1 MTLRLG
7 LGIFGM
13 QSVPQRP
20 DHHVKLYRDL
30 LEDAELAEDLGFDS
44 IWLSEH
50 HFWFDGYCPAD
61 IAAAGAI
68 MGRTKRLGVGTGV
81 MLLPMH
87 SVNKVADDAA
97 TIGRLSGGRLS
108 LGVALGYRDAEFDGF
123 GVRRKDR
130 GKLMDVILPRLAE
143 SCQAADPPVPVYVGV
158 ATAIAAR
165 RAGRLGLPLFADST
179 MNVAELR
186 EMLEAYR
193 EAAAAAGVKAPAT
206 HALQRDVFV
215 TDDRERDWA
224 MLLPELRYMR
234 RQYGGW
240 SFPQEPAET
249 VPAYLERL
257 EADIEAKL
265 KNLIIGDSAHVA
277 SRLREFEALGFDLI
291 VCRSQFGNLPREG
304 FHRAVEG
311 LGRVREEVSV

>member
-7 LGIFGM
+7 LGVFGM
-13 QSVPQRP
+13 QAVPQRP

-30 LEDAELAEDLGFDS
+30 LEDADLAEALGFDS

-68 MGRTKRLGVGTGV
+68 LGHTRRLGVGTAV

-87 SVNKVADDAA
+87 SVEKVAADA
-97 TIGRLSGGRLS
+97 TTMSRLGEGRLS

-130 GKLMDVILPRLAE
+130 GKLMDSMLPRLADA
-143 SCQAADPPVPVYVGV
+143 CRDADPPVPLYVGV
-158 ATAIAAR
+158 ATAIAAE

-179 MNVAELR
+179 MTATELR
-186 EMLEAYR
+186 TMLDAYNQ
-193 EAAAAAGVKAPAT
+193 AAATAGVTTPPA

-224 MLLPELRYMR
+224 ALLPELRYMR

-240 SFPQEPAET
+240 SFPQEPAES
-249 VPAYLERL
+249 VPDYLDRL

-265 KNLIIGDSAHVA
+265 KNLILGDTAMVTA
-277 SRLREFEALGFDLI
+277 RLREFESLGFDPI
-291 VCRSQFGNLPREG
+291 VCRSQFGNLPRDLLR
-304 FHRAVEG
+304 RAIEG
-311 LGRVREEVSV
+311 LGRLRAEVST

>member
-1 MTLRLG
+1 MTLHIG

-20 DHHVKLYRDL
+20 DHFVKLYDDVL
-30 LEDAELAEDLGFDS
+30 KDAEMAESLGLDS

-61 IAAAGAI
+61 LAVCGAI
-68 MGRTKRLGVGTGV
+68 LGRTKRLGVGTAV

-87 SVNKVADDAA
+87 SVQKVADDA
-97 TIGRLSGGRLS
+97 TTLGRLGEGRLS

-130 GKLMDVILPRLAE
+130 GKLMDVMLPRLA
-143 SCQAADPPVPVYVGV
+143 QACAVAQPWIPLYVGV
-158 ATAIAAR
+158 ATAVAAQ
-165 RAGRLGLPLFADST
+165 RAGRLGLRLFADST
-179 MNVAELR
+179 MSVEELR
-186 EMLEAYR
+186 AMLDAYNA
-193 EAAAAAGVKAPAT
+193 AAAAAGVTPPAT

-215 TDDRERDWA
+215 TDDHERDWA

-249 VPAYLERL
+249 TPNYLQRL
-257 EADIEAKL
+257 ESDVEAKL
-265 KNLIIGDSAHVA
+265 KNLVTGDAAQVTA
-277 SRLREFEALGFDLI
+277 RLREFEALGFDLI
-291 VCRSQFGNLPREG
+291 VCRSQFGNLPRESL
-304 FHRAVEG
+304 HRAMEG
-311 LGRVREEVSV
+311 LGQVREMVAR

>member
-7 LGIFGM
+7 LGVFGM

-20 DHHVKLYRDL
+20 DHHVKLYRDV
-30 LEDAELAEDLGFDS
+30 LEDAELAEGLGFDS

-61 IAAAGAI
+61 IAVAGAI
-68 MGRTKRLGVGTGV
+68 LGRTRRIGVGTAV

-87 SVNKVADDAA
+87 SVQKVADDAA
-97 TIGRLSGGRLS
+97 TISRLGEGRLT

-130 GKLMDVILPRLAE
+130 GKLMDSMLPRLAE
-143 SCQAADPPVPVYVGV
+143 SCAASDPPVPVYVGV
-158 ATAIAAR
+158 ATAIAAQ
-165 RAGRLGLPLFADST
+165 RAARLGLPLFADST

-186 EMLEAYR
+186 EMLDAYN
-193 EAAAAAGVKAPAT
+193 AAAAEAGVKPPAT

-215 TDDRERDWA
+215 TDDRDRDWA

-240 SFPQEPAET
+240 SYPQEPSEPVA
-249 VPAYLERL
+249 AYLQRL

-265 KNLIIGDSAHVA
+265 KNLIMGDAAHVA
-277 SRLREFEALGFDLI
+277 ARLREFEALGFGLI
-291 VCRSQFGNLPREG
+291 VCRSQFGNLPRESL
-304 FHRAVEG
+304 HRAFAG
-311 LGRVREEVSV
+311 LGAVREAVSQ

>member
-1 MTLRLG
+1 MTIRLG

-20 DHHVKLYRDL
+20 DHHVKLYRDV
-30 LEDAELAEDLGFDS
+30 LEDAEIAEGLGFDS

-61 IAAAGAI
+61 IAVAGAI
-68 MGRTKRLGVGTGV
+68 LGRTKRLGVGTAV

-87 SVNKVADDAA
+87 SVQKVADDAA
-97 TIGRLSGGRLS
+97 TIGRLGESRLS

-130 GKLMDVILPRLAE
+130 GKLMDVMLPRLAA
-143 SCQAADPPVPVYVGV
+143 SCAAADPPVPVYVGV
-158 ATAIAAR
+158 ATSVAAE
-165 RAGRLGLPLFADST
+165 RAARLGLPLFADST
-179 MNVAELR
+179 MNPAELA
-186 EMLEAYR
+186 EMLHAYNA
-193 EAAAAAGVKAPAT
+193 AAAAAGVDPPRN

-234 RQYGGW
+234 RQYGAW
-240 SFPQEPAET
+240 STPREPGEA
-249 VPAYLERL
+249 VPAYLGRL
-257 EADIEAKL
+257 ESDIEAKL
-265 KNLIIGDSAHVA
+265 KNLIIGDATFVA
-277 SRLREFEALGFDLI
+277 ARLREFQAVGFDVI
-291 VCRSQFGNLPREG
+291 VCRSQFGNLPRESL
-304 FHRAVEG
+304 HRAFVG
-311 LGRVREEVSV
+311 LGRVREQVAR

>member
-1 MTLRLG
+1 MRLG

-20 DHHVKLYRDL
+20 DHHVKLYRDV
-30 LEDAELAEDLGFDS
+30 LEDAELAETLGFDS

-61 IAAAGAI
+61 IAVAGAI
-68 MGRTKRLGVGTGV
+68 LGRTKRLGVGTAV

-87 SVNKVADDAA
+87 SVQKVADDSV
-97 TIGRLSGGRLS
+97 TLSRLGEGRLS

-130 GKLMDVILPRLAE
+130 GKLMDVMLPRLAK
-143 SCQAADPPVPVYVGV
+143 SCQAAEPPVPLYVGV
-158 ATAIAAR
+158 ATAIAAQ
-165 RAGRLGLPLFADST
+165 RAARLGLPLFADST
-179 MNVAELR
+179 MNPQELR
-186 EMLEAYR
+186 EMLDAYNA
-193 EAAAAAGVKAPAT
+193 AAAAAGVTPPSA

-234 RQYGGW
+234 RQYGAW
-240 SFPQEPAET
+240 SFPQEPDET
-249 VPAYLERL
+249 VPAYLGRL
-257 EADIEAKL
+257 ESDVEAKL
-265 KNLIIGDSAHVA
+265 KNLIMGDAAHVA
-277 SRLREFEALGFDLI
+277 ARLREFEDLGFDLI
-291 VCRSQFGNLPREG
+291 VCRSQFGNLPRESL
-304 FHRAVEG
+304 HRAFEG
-311 LGRVREEVSV
+311 LSRVREVEAR

>member
-1 MTLRLG
+1 VTIRVG
-7 LGIFGM
+7 LGVFGM
-13 QSVPQRP
+13 QAVPQRP
-20 DHHVKLYRDL
+20 DHHVKLYADL
-30 LEDAELAEDLGFDS
+30 LEDAQLAESLGFDS

-68 MGRTKRLGVGTGV
+68 LGRTKSLRVGTAV

-87 SVNKVADDAA
+87 SVEKVSQDAVV
-97 TIGRLSGGRLS
+97 INRLGEGRLV

-130 GKLMDVILPRLAE
+130 GRLMDAMLPRLADASKE
-143 SCQAADPPVPVYVGV
+143 ADPPFPIYVGV
-158 ATAIAAR
+158 ATAVAAK

-179 MNVAELR
+179 MTVPELEEMVA
-186 EMLEAYR
+186 AYND
-193 EAAAAAGVKAPAT
+193 AAAADGVTPPVA

-224 MLLPELRYMR
+224 ALLPELRYMR

-240 SFPQEPAET
+240 SFPPQPGEAPD
-249 VPAYLERL
+249 VYLARIEG
-257 EADIEAKL
+257 DIEAKL
-265 KNLIIGDSAHVA
+265 KNLVIGDATHVA
-277 SRLREFEALGFDLI
+277 SELRRFGALGFDLI
-291 VCRSQFGNLPREG
+291 VCRSQFGNLPRDLL
-304 FHRAVEG
+304 HRAVEG
-311 LGRVREEVSV
+311 LGHVRASLSR

>member
-7 LGIFGM
+7 VGIYGM

-20 DHHVKLYRDL
+20 DHHVKLYSDL
-30 LEDAELAEDLGFDS
+30 LDDAERAEALGFDS

-68 MGRTKRLGVGTGV
+68 LGRTTRLGVGTAV

-87 SVNKVADDAA
+87 SVEKVGDDAA
-97 TIGRLSGGRLS
+97 VMSRLGEGRLS
-108 LGVALGYRDAEFDGF
+108 LGVALGYRDPEFDGF

-130 GKLMDVILPRLAE
+130 GKLLDVQLPRLAE
-143 SCQAADPPVPVYVGV
+143 MCRAAEPQVPLYVGV
-158 ATAIAAR
+158 ATAIAAQ
-165 RAGRLGLPLFADST
+165 RAARCGLPLFADST
-179 MNVAELR
+179 MNPTELR
-186 EMLEAYR
+186 EMLDAY
-193 EAAAAAGVKAPAT
+193 AAAGAAAGVPPPAT

-215 TDDRERDWA
+215 TDDPERDWT

-240 SFPQEPAET
+240 SFPQQPGESIPD
-249 VPAYLERL
+249 YLARL
-257 EADIEAKL
+257 EGDIEAKL
-265 KNLIIGDSAHVA
+265 KNLIFGSAEHVA
-277 SRLREFEALGFDLI
+277 GKLREFEALGFGLI
-291 VCRSQFGNLPREG
+291 VCRTQFGNLPRESL
-304 FHRAVEG
+304 HRAVDG
-311 LGRVREEVSV
+311 LGRVREMVSR

>member
-1 MTLRLG
+1 MSLRLG
-7 LGIFGM
+7 VGVFGM

-20 DHHVKLYRDL
+20 DHHARLYRDL
-30 LEDAELAEDLGFDS
+30 LEDAELAESLGIDS

-68 MGRTKRLGVGTGV
+68 LGRTKRLKVGTAV

-87 SVNKVADDAA
+87 SVAKVADDATTA
-97 TIGRLSGGRLS
+97 GRLSGGRLE

-130 GKLMDVILPRLAE
+130 GRLMDELLPRLAE
-143 SCQAADPPVPVYVGV
+143 DCRAADPPVPVYVGV
-158 ATAIAAR
+158 ATAVAAR

-179 MNVAELR
+179 MNPNELQ
-186 EMLEAYR
+186 EMLAAYTEAAR
-193 EAAAAAGVKAPAT
+193 EAGVEPAAE

-215 TDDRERDWA
+215 TDDRERDWPV
-224 MLLPELRYMR
+224 LLPELRYMR

-240 SFPQEPAET
+240 SFPREPGEALE
-249 VPAYLERL
+249 AYLGRL
-257 EADIEAKL
+257 ESDVEAKL
-265 KNLIIGDSAHVA
+265 RNLVMGDAGQVEA
-277 SRLREFEALGFDLI
+277 KLREFASLGFSLI
-291 VCRSQFGNLPREG
+291 VCRSQFGNLPRPLL
-304 FHRAVEG
+304 HRAMEG
-311 LGRVREEVSV
+311 LGRVCKAVSA

>member
-1 MTLRLG
+1 MTVRIG
-7 LGIFGM
+7 LGVFGM

-30 LEDAELAEDLGFDS
+30 LEDAELAESLGFDS

-68 MGRTKRLGVGTGV
+68 LGRTTRLGVGTAV

-87 SVNKVADDAA
+87 SVQKVADDAA
-97 TIGRLSGGRLS
+97 VMSRLGEGRLS
-108 LGVALGYRDAEFDGF
+108 LGVALGYRDPEFDGF
-123 GVRRKDR
+123 GVPRKER
-130 GKLMDVILPRLAE
+130 GRLMDSMLPRLAH
-143 SCQAADPPVPVYVGV
+143 SCRAADPPVPVYVGV
-158 ATAIAAR
+158 ATAVAAQ
-165 RAGRLGLPLFADST
+165 RAARLGLPLFADST
-179 MNVAELR
+179 MTVPELR
-186 EMLEAYR
+186 EMLDAYNA
-193 EAAAAAGVKAPAT
+193 AAAAAGVTPPAV

-240 SFPQEPAET
+240 SFPQNADEA
-249 VPAYLERL
+249 VPAYLQRL
-257 EADIEAKL
+257 ESDIEAKL
-265 KNLIIGDSAHVA
+265 KNLIMGDAGHVA
-277 SRLREFEALGFDLI
+277 ARLREFEALGFGLI
-291 VCRSQFGNLPREG
+291 VCRSQFGNLPRASL
-304 FHRAVEG
+304 HRAFAG
-311 LGRVREEVSV
+311 LGLVRDEVSR

>member
-1 MTLRLG
+1 MTLRIG
-7 LGIFGM
+7 LGVFGM

-30 LEDAELAEDLGFDS
+30 LEDAELAEALGFDS

-61 IAAAGAI
+61 IAVAGAI
-68 MGRTKRLGVGTGV
+68 LGRTKRLVVGTAV

-87 SVNKVADDAA
+87 SVQKVADDAA
-97 TIGRLSGGRLS
+97 TISRLGEGRLT

-130 GKLMDVILPRLAE
+130 GKLMDSMLPRLAD
-143 SCQAADPPVPVYVGV
+143 SCQASAPPVPVYVGV
-158 ATAIAAR
+158 ATAVAAQ
-165 RAGRLGLPLFADST
+165 RAAKLGLPLFADST
-179 MNVAELR
+179 MSVAELR
-186 EMLEAYR
+186 EMLDAYN
-193 EAAAAAGVKAPAT
+193 AAAEAAGVKPPAM

-240 SFPQEPAET
+240 SFPQEPSESVA
-249 VPAYLERL
+249 AYLQRL

-265 KNLIIGDSAHVA
+265 KNLIIGDAAHVA
-277 SRLREFEALGFDLI
+277 AQLREFEALGFGLI
-291 VCRSQFGNLPREG
+291 VCRSQFGNLPRESL
-304 FHRAVEG
+304 HRAFEG
-311 LGRVREEVSV
+311 LATVRHQVSQ

>member
-20 DHHVKLYRDL
+20 DHPVKLYRDL
-30 LEDAELAEDLGFDS
+30 LEDAELAEELGFDS

-61 IAAAGAI
+61 IAVAGAI
-68 MGRTKRLGVGTGV
+68 LGRTKRLGVGTAV

-87 SVNKVADDAA
+87 SVQKVADDAA
-97 TIGRLSGGRLS
+97 TIGRLGEGRLT

-130 GKLMDVILPRLAE
+130 GKLMDVMLPRLVE
-143 SCQAADPPVPVYVGV
+143 SCRAAQPPVPVYVGV
-158 ATAIAAR
+158 ATAIAAQ
-165 RAGRLGLPLFADST
+165 RAARLGLPLFADST
-179 MNVAELR
+179 MNVEELR
-186 EMLEAYR
+186 EMLDAYN
-193 EAAAAAGVKAPAT
+193 AAASAAGVKAPPT
-206 HALQRDVFV
+206 HALQRDIFV
-215 TDDRERDWA
+215 TDDRDRDWA

-240 SFPQEPAET
+240 SFPQEPGEA
-249 VPAYLERL
+249 VPAYLHRL

-265 KNLIIGDSAHVA
+265 KNLIMGDAAYVSA
-277 SRLREFEALGFDLI
+277 RLREFEALGFGLI
-291 VCRSQFGNLPREG
+291 VCRTQFGNLPRESL
-304 FHRAVEG
+304 HRAFEG
-311 LGRVREEVSV
+311 LGRVRDEVSL

>member
-7 LGIFGM
+7 LGVFGM
-13 QSVPQRP
+13 QAVPQRP

-30 LEDAELAEDLGFDS
+30 LEDAELAESLGFEG

-61 IAAAGAI
+61 IAAAAAVLGH
-68 MGRTKRLGVGTGV
+68 TKRLRVGTAV

-87 SVNKVADDAA
+87 SVEKVAADA
-97 TIGRLSGGRLS
+97 TTVSRLGEGRLS

-130 GKLMDVILPRLAE
+130 GRLMDRMLPVLAGACRSAE
-143 SCQAADPPVPVYVGV
+143 PPVSLYVGV
-158 ATAIAAR
+158 ATGVAAQ

-179 MNVAELR
+179 MNAAELR
-186 EMLEAYR
+186 EMLDAYNQ
-193 EAAAAAGVKAPAT
+193 AAASAGVEPPPA

-215 TDDRERDWA
+215 TEDRERDWA
-224 MLLPELRYMR
+224 VLYPELRYMR

-240 SFPQEPAET
+240 SFPSEAGESQQD
-249 VPAYLERL
+249 YLARL
-257 EADIEAKL
+257 ESDIESKL
-265 KNLIIGDSAHVA
+265 KNLIIGDATHVA
-277 SRLREFEALGFDLI
+277 AQLRDFASLGFDLI
-291 VCRSQFGNLPREG
+291 VCRTQFGNLPRDLL
-304 FHRAVEG
+304 HRAIEG
-311 LGRVREEVSV
+311 LGRVRADVSP

>member
-1 MTLRLG
+1 MSLRLG
-7 LGIFGM
+7 LGVFGM

-20 DHHVKLYRDL
+20 EHHVKLYRDL
-30 LEDAELAEDLGFDS
+30 LDDAELAESLGFDS

-61 IAAAGAI
+61 LAAAGAVL
-68 MGRTKRLGVGTGV
+68 GRTQRLRVGTAV

-87 SVNKVADDAA
+87 SVEKVAADA
-97 TIGRLSGGRLS
+97 TTLNRFGDGRLV

-130 GKLMDVILPRLAE
+130 GKLMDSMLPRLGEVCAAAE
-143 SCQAADPPVPVYVGV
+143 PPVPIYVGV
-158 ATAIAAR
+158 ATAVAAE

-179 MNVAELR
+179 MNPDELR
-186 EMLEAYR
+186 SMLDAYYA
-193 EAAAAAGVKAPAT
+193 AAAAAGVTAPAA

-224 MLLPELRYMR
+224 RLFPELRYMR

-240 SFPQEPAET
+240 SFPRQEGEG
-249 VPAYLERL
+249 VDAYMARL
-257 EADIEAKL
+257 EGDIEAKL
-265 KNLIIGDSAHVA
+265 RNLIMGSEDEVS
-277 SRLREFEALGFDLI
+277 SRLREFAALGFDLI
-291 VCRSQFGNLPREG
+291 VCRSQFGNLPRDLFLG
-304 FHRAVEG
+304 AVEG
-311 LGRVREEVSV
+311 LGRVNAEIAR